1 MSYSHV
7 RVAEVPFR
15 IEFDSSITVTDPN
28 AEHGK
33 ITGTAMAGIFDKSP
47 WETPFS
53 IACRLLRLYSENI
66 DDKPAVKAGKVLE
79 KKIIS
84 FIDGIP
90 AADIFGD
97 VQKGGHE
104 QWPSDFEDPIFGGHI
119 DGATGDNRIIEV
131 KTTGNPEDWINGPP
145 VYYWLQAS
153 LYAYHLNANGIRFAV
168 GVLSDEDRKNPYEW
182 VLDGNVHTYD
192 VGLYPGFEEMH
203 EKAAEWYNEY
213 IAQGRT
219 PAPDLDNP
227 KDRAIIE
234 ALKLEASTDA
244 ELIAKANEYANAQA
258 ETARYDLAKKTADA
272 LKDEL
277 MFIMRAKNVGEVGGY
292 KVTETER
299 EVVDTDAL
307 KRDGL
312 YNKYLKQTKTV
323 SLRKARN

>member
-79 KKIIS
+79 RRIIDY
-84 FIDGIP
+84 IDGIP

-131 KTTGNPEDWINGPP
+131 KTTGNPEDWTEGPP
-145 VYYWLQAS
+145 MYYWLQAS
-153 LYAYHLNANGIRFAV
+153 LYMHHLNADGIRFAV
-168 GVLSDEDRKNPYEW
+168 GVLSDEDRKNPYTW
-182 VLDGNVHTYD
+182 QPAGNVYTYD
-192 VGLYPGFEEMH
+192 VGPAPGFEEMH
-203 EKAAEWYNEY
+203 AKAAEWYNEY

-227 KDRAIIE
+227 KDRAIIK
-234 ALKLEASTDA
+234 ALKLEASTET
-244 ELIAKANEYANAQA
+244 ELADKADEYTAAQA
-258 ETARYDLAKKTADA
+258 EAARYDLAKKTADA

-277 MFIMRAKNVGEVGGY
+277 MFVMRARGVTNAPGY
-292 KVTETER
+292 RITETER

-312 YNKYLKQTKTV
+312 YNKYLKKTKTV
-323 SLRKARN
+323 SLRKTRN